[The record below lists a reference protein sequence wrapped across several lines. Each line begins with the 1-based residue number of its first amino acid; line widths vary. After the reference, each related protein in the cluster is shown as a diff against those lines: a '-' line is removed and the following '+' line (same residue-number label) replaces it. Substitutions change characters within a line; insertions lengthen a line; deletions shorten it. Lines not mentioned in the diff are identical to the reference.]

1 MSSLLK
7 QELLPHYTYEDYK
20 HWEGRWE
27 LIEGVPYAMSPAP
40 NLFHQQ
46 VSQNIARLLGN
57 ILSTQSIYF
66 PYLPIDWQIA
76 DDTVVQPDHCI
87 LKGKPRG
94 VKIQTPPVL
103 VIEILSPSNALKDL
117 ELKYA
122 LYQREQVPYYVIV
135 DPMKEMV
142 TVHRLEKTLS
152 DKDTPRYS
160 SVFESRDGSFI
171 FELEGFSFEFP
182 FVEIW

>member
-7 QELLPHYTYEDYK
+7 RELLPHYTYEDYQN
-20 HWEGRWE
+20 WEGRWE

-40 NLFHQQ
+40 SSFHQEI
-46 VSQNIARLLGN
+46 SQNIARLLGN
-57 ILSTQSIYF
+57 IISKQSTYF

-76 DDTVVQPDHCI
+76 DDTVVQPDHMVI
-87 LKGKPRG
+87 QGRLRGKKMLKRPE
-94 VKIQTPPVL
+94 I

-142 TVHRLEKTLS
+142 NVYRLEDSPSNKNNPL
-152 DKDTPRYS
+152 YS
-160 SVFESRDGSFI
+160 SVFESREGSFL

-182 FVEIW
+182 FAEIW